1 MTVDG
6 NGKVYFQKEKEKFK
20 TFNVELGG
28 VKW

>member
-6 NGKVYFQKEKEKFK
+6 NGKVYFQKEKDKFR